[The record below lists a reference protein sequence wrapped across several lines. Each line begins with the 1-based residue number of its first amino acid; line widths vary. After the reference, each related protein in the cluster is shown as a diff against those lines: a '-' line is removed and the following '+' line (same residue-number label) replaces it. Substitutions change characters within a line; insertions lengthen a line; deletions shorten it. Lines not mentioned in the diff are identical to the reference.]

1 MKNFPSHHIKGW
13 NLPESTRDI
22 LESLSLCT
30 IHMETK
36 NVTNERKEE
45 EGKIVNQLKR
55 NFIFM
60 ESNENARLTAS
71 RCQYESIAS
80 SSLSIRGFKPRSIIK
95 RAVFKNNQDKIYP
108 RELLFWEQLFRT
120 LNQVGKSRHF
130 DTKSN
135 DKIYVDLI
143 FKYRI
148 LLYAQY

>member
-1 MKNFPSHHIKGW
+1 MKEK
-13 NLPESTRDI
+13 
-22 LESLSLCT
+22 
-30 IHMETK
+30 K
-36 NVTNERKEE
+36 RKE
-45 EGKIVNQLKR
+45 KTVNQLKR

-95 RAVFKNNQDKIYP
+95 RAVSKNNQDKIYP

-120 LNQVGKSRHF
+120 LNQVEKSRYF

-143 FKYRI
+143 LKYI
-148 LLYAQY
+148 VYYYTLNINY